1 MSIYPAFFLLS
12 AIFTGKYLLYKINE
26 VNACFLGA
34 LFLVVYLIGLGFLQY
49 IHHKNTIIAL
59 AILFN
64 IFGGIGNGI
73 NSVATIAVLS
83 SYK

>member
-1 MSIYPAFFLLS
+1 MQINNAFQATRQCTKS
-12 AIFTGKYLLYKINE
+12 
-26 VNACFLGA
+26 
-34 LFLVVYLIGLGFLQY
+34 YLIFKVN
-49 IHHKNTIIAL
+49 HKNTIIAL
-59 AILFN
+59 AIIFN